1 MTQPQIQ
8 VKKIDEL
15 KAVFSTLDEVTQEY
29 ALTLLQ
35 TLRFAQSKCY
45 NARREDVKSQ
55 KS

>member
-1 MTQPQIQ
+1 MTQPKTQET
-8 VKKIDEL
+8 KMDEL
-15 KAVFSTLDEVTQEY
+15 NAVFLTLDEVTQEY

-55 KS
+55 K